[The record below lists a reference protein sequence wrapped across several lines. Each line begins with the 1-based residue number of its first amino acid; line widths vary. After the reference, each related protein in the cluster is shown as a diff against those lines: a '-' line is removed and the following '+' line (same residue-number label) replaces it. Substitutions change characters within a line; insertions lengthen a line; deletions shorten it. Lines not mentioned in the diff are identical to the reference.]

1 MRQQYVRVLCR
12 ECGGAG
18 EFETTTS
25 NPDAVEP
32 PTVLCRNCYGSGYV
46 FAPIQLS
53 LDIPDVYLPD
63 DYDPFALEE
72 ETQNEREHCQI

>member
-1 MRQQYVRVLCR
+1 MRQQYVRVLCP

-32 PTVLCRNCYGSGYV
+32 PTLLCRNCYGSGYV

-53 LDIPDVYLPD
+53 LDIPDIYLPD
-63 DYDPFALEE
+63 DYDPFEE
-72 ETQNEREHCQI
+72 ETEDERDASKV